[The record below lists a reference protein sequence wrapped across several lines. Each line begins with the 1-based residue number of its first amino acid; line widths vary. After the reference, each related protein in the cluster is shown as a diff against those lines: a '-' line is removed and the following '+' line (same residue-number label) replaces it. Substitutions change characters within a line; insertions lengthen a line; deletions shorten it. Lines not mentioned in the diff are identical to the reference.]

1 MGYALAGR
9 YTWRHM
15 STTIWSYPT
24 RILFGAGSAK
34 ACGQEAKAL
43 ELGRVLLVT
52 DRGVVNAGLTRTIEA
67 SLAAEGIAVARF
79 SELSSNPTEAE
90 VEAGAAAYQS
100 AGAQG
105 VVAVGGGAA
114 MDVAKLIVVR
124 SQLKHSFEDLDDA
137 RGGDRLIPRTLPP
150 VLAVPT
156 TAGTGSEVGRAAVLT
171 VRSTGSKTVI
181 FAPSMLPKV
190 AILDPEL
197 SVSLP
202 KGPTAAT
209 GFDALTRCLEA
220 YLAKG
225 DHPLA
230 DSIALGGLEL
240 VARSLA
246 RAVQNGSD
254 LEARGNMLKAA
265 MMGAAAFQKGLGAC
279 HSLSHPLSA
288 ELDVHHGLANA
299 LCLPAV
305 VDFNESVVPE
315 RVRRVSVVLGGSPE
329 PGGCARRIVEL
340 REQLGIAGG
349 LGRVGVTPE
358 LLPRLAKLALADGC
372 HGGNPRACREEDFH
386 ALYTVSL

>member
-1 MGYALAGR
+1 
-9 YTWRHM
+9 M

-43 ELGRVLLVT
+43 ELARVLLVT
-52 DRGVVNAGLTRTIEA
+52 DPGVVNAGLTRTIEA
-67 SLAAEGIAVARF
+67 ALAAEGIQVARF

-90 VEAGAAAYQS
+90 VEAGAAEYLRQ
-100 AGAQG
+100 GAQG

-124 SQLKHSFEDLDDA
+124 SQLKHSFEELDDA
-137 RGGDRLIPRTLPP
+137 KGGDRLIPKVLPP

-202 KGPTAAT
+202 KGATAAT
-209 GFDALTRCLEA
+209 GFDALTHCLEA

-240 VARSLA
+240 IARSLV

-349 LGRVGVTPE
+349 LGKVGVTAE

-372 HGGNPRACREEDFH
+372 HGGNPRVCREEDFR
-386 ALYTVSL
+386 AMYTASL